1 MQGEYLALQE
11 TVNTGLKKEN
21 ELRQGN
27 IDLMKLQTATAK
39 AARGN
44 TLIEDMAFDALG
56 GDPGAQQFFI
66 DRERERRAGGGNYM
80 GQGGTNVTVNLDM
93 DGENVGS
100 AIGTSSAKL
109 EQNAT

>member
-1 MQGEYLALQE
+1 
-11 TVNTGLKKEN
+11 
-21 ELRQGN
+21 
-27 IDLMKLQTATAK
+27 MKLQTATAK

-44 TLIEDMAFDALG
+44 TLLEDMAFDALG